1 MVYTRACMSPVM
13 LICALFLGSCQERH
27 NEEGGTRGDAQE
39 LGPWLEMRLGEA
51 RLFLCSEG
59 ARIDREFPCGCG
71 NHFIVM
77 LPCNQGEVLRLLRAL
92 PALDKSASTG
102 AVLKPLTVRNIRY
115 STNCGERTFSVE
127 MGQPGANFLLEGL
140 IQEILVSTHWDLVT
154 AIVHE
159 RHAAALA
166 GAGVEEGASAE
177 YMRAFQMLVRW
188 ADGRV
193 PRVKQE
199 GLIDDFFAHH
209 VARAISEH
217 QERDGQLSAA
227 LGAKVW
233 GNVSREVFG
242 VHWDGNVGVVSFSG
256 KTIHTRN
263 LPLKLSPQVVA
274 ELRQVPFRLNP

>member
-1 MVYTRACMSPVM
+1 MVYIRACMSPVM

-27 NEEGGTRGDAQE
+27 SEEGARRGGAQE

-59 ARIDREFPCGCG
+59 ARIDQELSYGSG
-71 NHFIVM
+71 NHLIVM
-77 LPCNQGEVLRLLRAL
+77 LPCNRGEVLRLLEAL
-92 PALDKSASTG
+92 PGLERSASIG
-102 AVLKPLTVRNIRY
+102 AAPRPLTVRNIRY
-115 STNCGERTFSVE
+115 STDGCERTFSVGV
-127 MGQPGANFLLEGL
+127 GQPGANFLLEGL
-140 IQEILVSTHWDLVT
+140 IREILVSAHWDLVT
-154 AIVHE
+154 AIMHQ

-166 GAGVEEGASAE
+166 GAGVEDGASAE

-199 GLIDDFFAHH
+199 GLIDDFFAHQ

-227 LGAKVW
+227 SGAKVW

-242 VHWDGNVGVVSFSG
+242 VHWDGNVGVVSFFG
-256 KTIHTRN
+256 NTLHTRD